1 MSVALSMIV
10 DSYVSLKNRQ
20 ALEELREHRQRLP
33 MQLLLKGSSAF
44 DPGKSIR
51 LYEEEVA
58 VVETGLAKLDGAA
71 PSDRC
76 PSLST

>member
-1 MSVALSMIV
+1 MSVALGMIV
-10 DSYVSLKNRQ
+10 DGYVSLKDRQ
-20 ALEELREHRQRLP
+20 ALEDLREHRQRLR

-58 VVETGLAKLDGAA
+58 VIETGLQRLGSATA
-71 PSDRC
+71 
-76 PSLST
+76 